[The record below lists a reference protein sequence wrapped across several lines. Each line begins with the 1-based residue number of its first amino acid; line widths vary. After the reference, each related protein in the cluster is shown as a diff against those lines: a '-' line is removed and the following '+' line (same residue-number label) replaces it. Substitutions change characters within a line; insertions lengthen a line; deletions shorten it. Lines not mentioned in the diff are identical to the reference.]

1 MYKFISIIILSLFQ
15 FSPCFGQQYYWVTYT
30 QKSTPLEAAPLFFS
44 EKAIE
49 NRRNQH
55 ITWDDTDLPIDQD
68 MSRWS
73 EQQGEV
79 IVHSRWLNASLV
91 YSYENLIEKEL
102 PKKVKRISIYNPTLS
117 SQPASVVETKENPTV
132 ALAKYQTNSLQGDS
146 LFKHDFTGK
155 GIRIAVFDVGFNG
168 VENHIAFQHLY
179 AKGKIIKAK
188 DFIRNK
194 EDKTTGGSHGTAV
207 LSCIAGY
214 FGEQRTGLATD
225 AEFLLARTEYNN
237 REPAAEET
245 YWLAAAEWADTY
257 GANIISSSLGYTYH
271 RYFPSD
277 MDGQTSLV
285 ARAATMASKKGILV
299 VNAMGNDGDNGWH
312 YISTPADA
320 DSVLS
325 VGGIDPYTNSHISFS
340 SYGPNNSGLLKPNV
354 SAAGYAVCAK
364 PNGGYNHMYGTSF
377 ATPLISGLAACVWQQ
392 HPEFTNMQLK
402 AFLESKGHLTPYF
415 DYAVGYGVPQVYS
428 PKKGQKPQY
437 QLAKNELRVSIQETA
452 IKQGLY
458 ANVNKSNALYVSLN
472 DAEGKLLYYYT
483 YHLTDPTTSI
493 YLPELPAK
501 GKLKLS
507 YKGNYEN
514 ISLP

>member
-1 MYKFISIIILSLFQ
+1 MYKFICILILSIIQ
-15 FSPCFGQQYYWVTYT
+15 FLPCSAQQYFWVAYT
-30 QKSTPLEAAPLFFS
+30 QKSTSLDKAPFFFS
-44 EKAIE
+44 EKAIQ
-49 NRRNQH
+49 NREKQH
-55 ITWDDTDLPIDQD
+55 LVWDATDLPIDTD
-68 MSRWS
+68 IVAWS

-79 IVHSRWLNASLV
+79 LVHSRWLNASLI
-91 YSYENLIEKEL
+91 YSFKNLLEIAL
-102 PKKVKRISIYNPTLS
+102 PKKVKHVTIYTPKLNSQTASTIETNQNPT
-117 SQPASVVETKENPTV
+117 T
-132 ALAKYQTNSLQGDS
+132 ALAQYQTNSLQGDS
-146 LFKHDFTGK
+146 LFNRGFTGQ

-179 AKGKIIKAK
+179 AKGKMIKAK

-194 EDKTTGGSHGTAV
+194 EGKTTGGSHGTSV

-214 FGEQRTGLATD
+214 FGEQRTGLASD
-225 AEFLLARTEYNN
+225 AEFLLARTEHNN
-237 REPAAEET
+237 REPAAEEA
-245 YWLAAAEWADTY
+245 YWLAAAEWADTQ

-271 RYFPSD
+271 RYLPSD
-277 MDGQTSLV
+277 MDGKTSLV

-325 VGGIDPYTNSHISFS
+325 VGGIDPFTNSHISFS
-340 SYGPNNSGLLKPNV
+340 SYGPNNVGQLKPNV

-364 PNGGYNHMYGTSF
+364 PNGGYAHMYGTSF

-402 AFLESKGHLTPYF
+402 AFLESKGHLAPYF
-415 DYAVGYGVPQVYS
+415 DYAVGYGVPQVFYS
-428 PKKGQKPQY
+428 KKGDKPHY
-437 QLAKNELRVSIQETA
+437 RLDENELRVSRQETG
-452 IKQGLY
+452 IKPGFY
-458 ANVNKSNALYVSLN
+458 ANVNKSDALYVSVN
-472 DAEGKLLYYYT
+472 DDSGKLTYYYT

-493 YLPELPAK
+493 YLPELPTK
-501 GKLKLS
+501 GKLKLF
-507 YKGNYEN
+507 YKGNYEI